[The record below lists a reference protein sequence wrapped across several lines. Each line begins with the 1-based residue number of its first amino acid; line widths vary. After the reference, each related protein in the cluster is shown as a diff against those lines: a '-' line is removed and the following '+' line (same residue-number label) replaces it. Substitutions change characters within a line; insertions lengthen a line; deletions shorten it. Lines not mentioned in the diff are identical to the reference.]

1 MLRDLNENEMEMVS
15 GGGTVSDCV
24 GSADGT
30 TVTCTYHEGNTEI
43 ITYGG
48 IGGGSLPQNDTF
60 GDPHVGLGVFGQ
72 IGLGDGGGG
81 SSGGSTATSDEDAP
95 NDEGCRPPPLGF
107 DSWSAYYADLN
118 SRAPTIGNEGNAGFQ
133 VAGGIIDVR
142 NISLGCNFDN
152 P

>member
-1 MLRDLNENEMEMVS
+1 MLRDLNENEMMMVS

-48 IGGGSLPQNDTF
+48 IGGGSLPLNNTF

-72 IGLGDGGGG
+72 IGLGGGGG
-81 SSGGSTATSDEDAP
+81 EDSTPPSTSYEDSTAEDDS
-95 NDEGCRPPPLGF
+95 NCNPPPLGF
-107 DSWSAYYADLN
+107 DSWLAYN
-118 SRAPTIGNEGNAGFQ
+118 N
-133 VAGGIIDVR
+133 
-142 NISLGCNFDN
+142 SLGGDRGEQRLLNAVYGLQDYINIRNGCN
-152 P
+152 